1 MVRPSD
7 IHIVEKLTGEQDEEL
22 IAVLL
27 EDAESFVLSYTMRTN
42 IITPL
47 KKSVRDLAIVA
58 LNRMGTEGESSRSE
72 GGETYNFNDAPRQIF
87 DILNR
92 YRICRVG
99 GITYEN
105 KKK

>member
-1 MVRPSD
+1 MLRPSD
-7 IHIVEKLTGEQDEEL
+7 IHIVSKLTGEEDEEL

-27 EDAESFVLSYTMRTN
+27 TDAEQFVLSYTMRTQM
-42 IITPL
+42 IPPL
-47 KKSVRDLAIVA
+47 EKPVRDLAVIA

-72 GGETYNFNDAPRQIF
+72 GGESYNFNDTPKQIF

-99 GITYEN
+99 GKVYEN